1 MLFFL
6 MFIGVVTDLA
16 STQGPLF
23 ICEQVALDKLVS
35 GLVEPCVC
43 GHVKW
48 EGCAEAGKFYCV
60 WQNMHVSVASMNA
73 HSDP

>member
-1 MLFFL
+1 

-23 ICEQVALDKLVS
+23 TCEQVALDKLVS

-48 EGCAEAGKFYCV
+48 ETCSQKQGSSIVCGKIC
-60 WQNMHVSVASMNA
+60 MSVL
-73 HSDP
+73 PL